1 MMENL
6 PKRILCRAMNNRYE
20 MLTAEMR
27 KYAEKTEQYIADTF
41 GENDDDIKEV
51 EDAMKYSLFAGGKRI
66 RPYLVFSFCRLFG
79 GDDKA
84 ALPFAAAIE
93 MIHTFSLIHDDLP
106 CMDNDDMRRGKP
118 TNHKVYGEATAL
130 LAGDSLAL
138 RAFGVCASNE
148 CVSPEIALEA
158 VKELSFASAER
169 GMVGGQIM
177 DMYGE
182 THTLSLDKIKK
193 LQRLKTGALIKA
205 SAKLGALAAGV
216 DIDDERM
223 KNAVAYADGIGLAF
237 QIKDDILDVMGD
249 EKILGKPIGSDA
261 ENSKNTFVKHMS
273 IEEAQM
279 YAKSVTESA
288 KKKIEGYVGCENLLT
303 LADYLL
309 ERQA

>member
-1 MMENL
+1 
-6 PKRILCRAMNNRYE
+6 MNNRYE
-20 MLTAEMR
+20 IIAAEMK
-27 KYAEKTEQYIADTF
+27 KYAEKTEKYIADTF
-41 GENDDDIKEV
+41 GESDDDIKEV

-130 LAGDSLAL
+130 LAGDALAL

-158 VKELSFASAER
+158 VKELSFASSER

-182 THTLSLDKIKK
+182 THTLSLDNIKK
-193 LQRLKTGALIKA
+193 LQGLKTGALIRA

-216 DIDDERM
+216 DIDDDRM
-223 KNAVAYADGIGLAF
+223 RDAVDYADGIGLAF
-237 QIKDDILDVMGD
+237 QIKDDILDVLGD

-273 IEEAQM
+273 IEEAQT

-288 KKKIEGYVGCENLLT
+288 KKKIERYDGCENLLT